1 MAIHRAMCTTDP
13 ATEPSM
19 PTVTVSLV
27 ALLLHMGW
35 ARDLEVRNLEGRLR
49 AAEDGL
55 QRLKYVLEELRRE
68 YEATR
73 HSLSVAE
80 EDAARLDNQI
90 NKLQALLQQGMVAFS
105 ASLHSGK
112 IGPLPT
118 ATTLIYDDV
127 LTNYGQA
134 YDSDKGTFHPP
145 YSLIQQTFHRYGT
158 FTAPVG
164 GVYYLTFKANAPA
177 GSALAVSLVKN
188 DGVQC
193 SVYGEL
199 GGDAGSGAVLA
210 LRKGDRVVTR
220 LSSNSC
226 VEGDEKRRTGF
237 GGFLLFPTA

>member
-1 MAIHRAMCTTDP
+1 
-13 ATEPSM
+13 M

-68 YEATR
+68 YEGEGPSR
-73 HSLSVAE
+73 
-80 EDAARLDNQI
+80 
-90 NKLQALLQQGMVAFS
+90 MVAFS

-134 YDSDKGTFHPP
+134 YDSDK
-145 YSLIQQTFHRYGT
+145 GT